1 MNSMQPTFTSIRE
14 ARRWASLFLHQ
25 HHREPRVAE
34 LLLEHF
40 LNWTPSQLLAFDD
53 EALPAE
59 VEKDFVQA
67 VRKHADTGIPVQHLT
82 GVGHFYGREFQVNE
96 NVLIPRPETEELVLG
111 VMDYVRDE
119 NLKAPSIVD
128 LGTGSGVIAVTLATE
143 LPDSDVTGVDLSEEA
158 LRIAETNAAQHGAD
172 VQFYHGNFL
181 ESLLEEPFDIIVS
194 NPPYIAFSEKEKM
207 DDTVVDFDPA
217 MALFAEGEGLA
228 AYKTILTQI
237 SHMKQKPK
245 CIAFEIGHQQGG
257 AVSALIHELL
267 PEFLSE
273 VRQDINGKDRMIFAF
288 SSS

>member
-14 ARRWASLFLHQ
+14 ARRWASLFLQQHQ
-25 HHREPRVAE
+25 REPRVAD

-40 LNWTPSQLLAFDD
+40 LKWTPSQLLAFDD
-53 EALPAE
+53 QRLPDEA
-59 VEKDFVQA
+59 EKDFAQA
-67 VRKHADTGIPVQHLT
+67 VRQHAETGIPVQHLT

-119 NLKAPSIVD
+119 NLQTPRIID
-128 LGTGSGVIAVTLATE
+128 LGTGSGVIAITLATE
-143 LPDSDVTGVDLSEEA
+143 LPGSEVSGVDLSEEA
-158 LRIAETNAAQHGAD
+158 LEIAEKNAAQHGAD
-172 VQFYHGNFL
+172 VRFYRGNFL

-194 NPPYIAFSEKEKM
+194 NPPYIAFSEKDKM

-217 MALFAEGEGLA
+217 LALFAEEEGLA

-245 CIAFEIGHQQGG
+245 CIAFEIGHEQGRS
-257 AVSALIHELL
+257 VSTLIQEML
-267 PEFLSE
+267 PECHTE
-273 VRQDINGKDRMIFAF
+273 IRPDINGKDRMVFAF
-288 SSS
+288 VK